1 MRRAASESAAAPVS
15 HNAAGPVE
23 LNDVCRTKL
32 KLPYQTDSDAA
43 LLPNLIHQLG
53 SAHEWSGVW
62 IRPKFG
68 PRQTHSVSE
77 NAISSSCAVQFRRSF
92 ILPSR
97 VIVKIY
103 RFKRD
108 NFLSENVIFESK
120 TFLPNAQHSISLLDV
135 RLVEKLGHLPPDR

>member
-62 IRPKFG
+62 IRPKIG
-68 PRQTHSVSE
+68 SVKKC
-77 NAISSSCAVQFRRSF
+77 NYLLKRVKH
-92 ILPSR
+92 IL
-97 VIVKIY
+97 K
-103 RFKRD
+103 
-108 NFLSENVIFESK
+108 
-120 TFLPNAQHSISLLDV
+120 
-135 RLVEKLGHLPPDR
+135 

>member
-62 IRPKFG
+62 IRPDIS
-68 PRQTHSVSE
+68 PQSS
-77 NAISSSCAVQFRRSF
+77 NAIDFADDAQSERA
-92 ILPSR
+92 
-97 VIVKIY
+97 KIHDG
-103 RFKRD
+103 K
-108 NFLSENVIFESK
+108 
-120 TFLPNAQHSISLLDV
+120 Q
-135 RLVEKLGHLPPDR
+135 